1 MKSRR
6 SSAALVAAVL
16 AVSAALVTGAAARES
31 SGVRVMANF
40 DNAYIH
46 IAQPGE
52 RHLEIEVT
60 VPVGDGMVIE
70 RRPPLNVALV
80 IDKSG
85 SMARAGKMDYVKEA
99 ARQAVDLLRYGDRF
113 SVIAYDENVQVL
125 LPSEALEDRHGAKRM
140 IERLYPGGSTN
151 LGAGLLEGFDQ
162 VRRHYDP
169 EGVNRVILLSDGL
182 ANRGITDPRR
192 LGRIVTGESRRG
204 ISLTTFGVGLDFN
217 EDLLASM
224 AENGRGTY
232 YYIDRPH
239 RIGEMLAR
247 EFSLIQQV
255 VALDVTITIDV
266 RPEVVISDVL
276 GYDYHREGNRY
287 QVHLGDLAGGERR
300 RIIVRLDAPS
310 YGAGEHHIGEMRM
323 TYRPRGSKGTVESSQ
338 DLRLQYV
345 RTRAA
350 VDKNIDREV
359 AERAAVFEA
368 NAARQE
374 AARMVDEGDL
384 DGAREVLGK
393 ARKKLRNAPVQ
404 SGAVK
409 DELSETEAYESAIEA
424 PMSSQEKKA
433 VQKGVKYDSYRV
445 LQSK

>member
-6 SSAALVAAVL
+6 NSTALVAAVL
-16 AVSAALVTGAAARES
+16 AVSAALVTCAAAREP
-31 SGVRVMANF
+31 SGVRVRANF

-46 IAQPGE
+46 VAQPGE

-60 VPVGDGMVIE
+60 VPDGGGMVIGQ
-70 RRPPLNVALV
+70 RPPLNVALV

-85 SMARAGKMDYVKEA
+85 SMAREGKMDYVKKA
-99 ARQAVDLLRYGDRF
+99 ARQVVDLLQYGDRF
-113 SVIAYDENVQVL
+113 SVIAYDESVQVM

-140 IERLYPGGSTN
+140 IGRLYPGGSTN
-151 LGAGLLEGFDQ
+151 LGAGLLEGYEQ
-162 VRRHYDP
+162 VSRHYDP
-169 EGVNRVILLSDGL
+169 EGINRVILLSDGL

-217 EDLLASM
+217 ENLLAAM

-232 YYIDRPH
+232 YFIDRPH

-247 EFSLIQQV
+247 EFSLIQNV
-255 VALDVTITIDV
+255 VAMDVTITIDV
-266 RPEVVISDVL
+266 RPEVVISDVM

-287 QVHLGDLAGGERR
+287 RVRLGDLAAGERR
-300 RIIVRLDAPS
+300 RIMVRLDAPS
-310 YGAGEHHIGEMRM
+310 YGAGEHRIGEMRM
-323 TYRPRGSKGTVESSQ
+323 GYRPQGSKSIVESST

-345 RTRAA
+345 RNRAA

-359 AERAAVFEA
+359 AERSAVFEA

-374 AARMVDEGDL
+374 AARRVDDGDL

-393 ARKKLRNAPVQ
+393 AKKRLRSAPVQ

-409 DELSETEAYESAIEA
+409 DELSETESYESAIEE
-424 PMSSQEKKA
+424 PMSPQEKKA
-433 VQKGVKYDSYRV
+433 VQKGVKYRSYKV
-445 LQSK
+445 LQSR